1 MREDEMEEGDGRK
14 RTLWEGSILEDTKG
28 IIKKKKKRGR
38 WGKRENGITLEV
50 EYKIKGRVR
59 KEWMVE

>member
-14 RTLWEGSILEDTKG
+14 RTLWEGSILEDTKR

-38 WGKRENGITLEV
+38 WGKREDGIILEV
-50 EYKIKGRVR
+50 ECKIKGRVR